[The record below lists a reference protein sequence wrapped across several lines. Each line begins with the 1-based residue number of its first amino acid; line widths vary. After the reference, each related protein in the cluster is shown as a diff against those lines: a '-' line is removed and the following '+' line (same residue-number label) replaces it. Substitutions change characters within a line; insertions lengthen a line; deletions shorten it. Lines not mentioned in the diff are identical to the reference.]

1 MDFLKDRNIIV
12 KNESLY
18 LTALTHSSYANEH
31 NCESYERLE
40 FLGDAVL
47 DLIIGE
53 YFYLHF
59 KDSEGDMSKER
70 ASYVCEDALFEYS
83 KEIGLIDSIRVGNGI
98 QEITKAIGADCFE
111 SILACIFLEHGYSTA
126 KRYAIDIIAPYIE
139 KGILFSHDYK
149 SVLQELINMGTSTIS
164 YEIVNEEGPQN
175 DKTFTVDVLIDGLT
189 LGRGIGKTKKEAEQI
204 AARNAISKKASEV
217 DETTKY

>member
-1 MDFLKDRNIIV
+1 MDFLTNRNIVV

-70 ASYVCEDALFEYS
+70 ASYVCEDALYEYS
-83 KEIGLIDSIRVGNGI
+83 KEIGLIDAIRVGNGI

-149 SVLQELINMGTSTIS
+149 SVLQELVQTDKRSLEYRVIKESGPSHDKVFEVEVI
-164 YEIVNEEGPQN
+164 IEGI
-175 DKTFTVDVLIDGLT
+175 TY
-189 LGRGIGKTKKEAEQI
+189 GRGIGKTKKEAEQI